1 MRFHST
7 CFAPFLFVLFSV
19 QGQLVPEGLLDF
31 FPDACL
37 ASLESDLL
45 PCAMQNLCLSLIPSE
60 EEIDSIPSSE
70 EIDSCADIE
79 KALCPITTRCDACKE
94 KADDAFKCVIT
105 NSEDVPQ
112 NVTDLVNGCSLGCT
126 LEEDVM
132 TSEPVVSA
140 EPVSTVVPIASIPT
154 AAPVTIATNEVP
166 AQPAPVYDEAPVTA
180 SEPVESP
187 TPVVSGTMSF
197 LASNGE
203 IITGLFMI
211 LISVEILH
219 NLL

>member
-1 MRFHST
+1 M
-7 CFAPFLFVLFSV
+7 
-19 QGQLVPEGLLDF
+19 G
-31 FPDACL
+31 

-105 NSEDVPQ
+105 NSE
-112 NVTDLVNGCSLGCT
+112 
-126 LEEDVM
+126 
-132 TSEPVVSA
+132 
-140 EPVSTVVPIASIPT
+140 
-154 AAPVTIATNEVP
+154 AAPDTIATDEVP
-166 AQPAPVYDEAPVTA
+166 QPAPVYDEAPVTA
-180 SEPVESP
+180 PEPVESP
-187 TPVVSGTMSF
+187 TPVVSGTMPF